1 MTQRILIA
9 PAGWE
14 DRYLKGFLIDME
26 QFRPT
31 LILIPFSEVY
41 QSRTLPIRET
51 IKATAHKHGI
61 AYEEFAIDYCNAVRL
76 YEALRSLSSSF
87 FSTATVVRFNATT
100 TPRDAIW
107 NILHFLS
114 IDKTPTEFTYFRP
127 LSYGEYLSRDAQAP
141 RLVLKRSGI
150 SFPDRPTCILV
161 LDGFDAERRAQLR
174 NRYEPKVM
182 LVGKQTGD
190 QLENT
195 VRNASNLLEHSE
207 GEIHFDFD
215 CYDTSDSS
223 LSTLEEVIAEYL
235 GEYNIIASSLGPKP
249 SALTLFNL
257 NRKYP
262 DIGLVYIPAS
272 DYSEKYSSGIDE
284 SKPHLTSVTW

>member
-1 MTQRILIA
+1 MISRILIA

-14 DRYLKGFLIDME
+14 ERYFEGVLIDVE
-26 QFRPT
+26 QFSPT
-31 LILIPFSEVY
+31 LILVPYSKCY
-41 QSRTLPIRET
+41 QGRTLKIRQS
-51 IKATAHKHGI
+51 IKSYAEQHGI
-61 AYEEFAIDYCNAVRL
+61 AYDEIEIDYSDAVPL
-76 YEALRSLSSSF
+76 YQSLWKF
-87 FSTATVVRFNATT
+87 FEEHFKNSIAVRFNATT

-114 IDKTPTEFTYFRP
+114 LDKHPTEFSYYRP
-127 LSYGEYLSRDAQAP
+127 LEYGDYLSRDAQAP

-174 NRYEPKVM
+174 NRFEPKVM
-182 LVGKQTGD
+182 LVGRQIGD
-190 QLENT
+190 QLGNT

-207 GEIHFDFD
+207 GEVHFDFD
-215 CYDTSDSS
+215 CYDTSDTSLGVLEKHLSS
-223 LSTLEEVIAEYL
+223 FAD
-235 GEYNIIASSLGPKP
+235 EYNILASSLGPKP

-272 DYSEKYSSGIDE
+272 DYSEKYSTGIDR
-284 SKPHLTSVTW
+284 SKLYVTAINW